1 MFLSHARPSTTKIIS
16 RAKIRQENL
25 SFHPT
30 LIEKTIERLRTG
42 VHELGD
48 NTYPVMTYSIARATC
63 YTPLYEEV
71 ISKTAIA
78 PFFQN
83 WVLNLIW

>member
-16 RAKIRQENL
+16 RVEIPQENL

-30 LIEKTIERLRTG
+30 LIEKKIERLRTG
-42 VHELGD
+42 VYKLGD
-48 NTYPVMTYSIARATC
+48 NTYAVMTYSIARATC
-63 YTPLYEEV
+63 HTPLYEEL
-71 ISKTAIA
+71 ISKTART

-83 WVLNLIW
+83 

>member
-16 RAKIRQENL
+16 RAEIRHENL

-30 LIEKTIERLRTG
+30 LIEKAIKRLRSG
-42 VHELGD
+42 VYKLGD
-48 NTYPVMTYSIARATC
+48 NTYAVMTYSIARATY
-63 YTPLYEEV
+63 YTPLYEKL
-71 ISKTAIA
+71 ISKTARA

-83 WVLNLIW
+83 